1 MNMEQHISPNLPPK
15 KQQIIATAAGLF
27 QRFGIRRV
35 SVEEICQKASVSKM
49 TFYKYFK
56 NKNELVKYLWN
67 NWFDEALIKFDDIRR
82 RQIPF
87 TEKLLL
93 MLKLKEESVKNL
105 SYELALDY
113 FNAVPEMR
121 DFFEGLTRKSINRFL
136 DFIREAQQKGEV
148 RAEMR
153 PKFFLAFLDKIKELV
168 NDRELV
174 ESYPSYKDFVM
185 EINNFMFYGIL
196 PRPGSKEK

>member
-1 MNMEQHISPNLPPK
+1 MEQRISQNLPPK
-15 KQQIIATAAGLF
+15 KSQIMATATELF

-67 NWFDEALIKFDDIRR
+67 NWFDDALAKFDEIRR
-82 RQIPF
+82 QQIPF
-87 TEKLLL
+87 TEKVLL
-93 MLKLKEESVKNL
+93 MLKLKEESVENF

-121 DFFEGLTRKSINRFL
+121 DFYEGLTRKSINRFL
-136 DFIREAQQKGEV
+136 DFIKDAQQKGEV
-148 RAEMR
+148 RADMR
-153 PKFFLAFLDKIKELV
+153 PEFFLAFIDNIKQLV
-168 NDRELV
+168 HNRELV
-174 ESYPSYKDFVM
+174 ESYPSYKYFVM

-196 PRPGSKEK
+196 PRPGRKEK